1 MKSIKRIVAV
11 VIACVA
17 IAVPASAQFTFG
29 VKAGINVED
38 MSFDKNILEDAYD
51 NHTGWTVGVMADFTL
66 PVLGLGVDASLM
78 YANRKS
84 ALADKN
90 LSFIDIPINLKWKI
104 NVPVVAKIVK
114 PYIFTGPSFAFLA
127 NKDAIVDAWE
137 HQTVDVDWNLGI
149 GVELFSHLQ
158 IGASYGWGLTN
169 TFKLADKYAGTE
181 IGAGLSEI
189 EGKSNCWTITAA
201 YLF

>member
-17 IAVPASAQFTFG
+17 IAVPASAQFAFG
-29 VKAGINVED
+29 IKAGVNVED
-38 MSFDKNILEDAYD
+38 VSFDKDFAEGVYK
-51 NHTGWTVGVMADFTL
+51 NHAGWTAGVMVDFTL
-66 PVLGLGVDASLM
+66 PVVGLGVDASVM

-84 ALADKN
+84 SAADKN

-104 NVPVVAKIVK
+104 NIPVVAKIVK

>member
-17 IAVPASAQFTFG
+17 IAVPASAQFAFG

-104 NVPVVAKIVK
+104 NIPVVAKIVK
-114 PYIFTGPSFAFLA
+114 PYIATGPSFAFLA

>member
-1 MKSIKRIVAV
+1 M
-11 VIACVA
+11 
-17 IAVPASAQFTFG
+17 
-29 VKAGINVED
+29 
-38 MSFDKNILEDAYD
+38 
-51 NHTGWTVGVMADFTL
+51 
-66 PVLGLGVDASLM
+66 
-78 YANRKS
+78 
-84 ALADKN
+84 
-90 LSFIDIPINLKWKI
+90 PINLKWKI

>member
-17 IAVPASAQFTFG
+17 IAVPASAQFAFG

-149 GVELFSHLQ
+149 GVELFSQLQ